1 MGMHISHAHTVQPRR
16 WTWFFRTFFEINR
29 AMVHE
34 NSRKTGGTETDVQH
48 GNIKL
53 TEKRND
59 MEPKLKKELQ
69 KILTALAIF
78 FAMML
83 VDKTGLCPQIFA
95 HRLPSLIAYLI
106 PYLLCG
112 YDVVRKALLGIRN
125 RQPMDE
131 SLLMFVATIGAFAT
145 GENSEAVAV
154 MAFYLVGEW
163 FQKYALGKSRK
174 NIASLMDIVPE
185 EANVERADGSIETV
199 DPDDVE
205 IGDILVIKP
214 GEKIPVD
221 AEVLSGES
229 MVNTAALTGESV
241 PRSVHPGEAVISGCI
256 NGEGLLRV
264 RATKAFEDS
273 TVSKILELV
282 ENASE
287 KKSKTENFI
296 TRFARVYTPIVVYS
310 AIALA
315 IIPSILTRDPATWI
329 YRACTFLVV
338 SCPCA
343 LVISVPLA
351 FFGGIGAAS
360 SNGVLVKGSNYLE
373 LLSHLHTVV
382 SDKTGTLTEGNF
394 QVSEVL
400 PAPGVEKAELLR
412 MAALAEGM
420 STHPIAKSIRDAYV
434 ATVSVMGGSEA
445 SSTAAVA
452 DGSETLAVT
461 PSSSVTDSKTGTA
474 ATVSATGASLV
485 TDTVNVSGQGL
496 IATLPGR
503 RIFVGNA
510 KLMQAYGIDFTE
522 ATNAAATVSY
532 VAVEEDRRSAD
543 ASAAAAVA
551 GNLTG
556 SDGADG
562 GSIGTGKEKGSIR
575 FLGAILIRDQLKPE
589 AKDAIAEMKRE
600 GVQSVVM
607 LTGDRKAVGEAVG
620 QELGLDYVYTD
631 LLPQEKVEK
640 VEALLTEL
648 DRHGRQQDRAEL
660 AFIGDGINDAPVL
673 ARADVGIAM
682 GSMGSDAAI
691 EAADVVIMDDD
702 LTRIPIVIRIARRT
716 VAIST
721 QNIVFALFVKIL
733 ILILTAFGL
742 TNMWIAVFGDVGVAV
757 LCILNSMRLLTIKRT
772 I

>member
-1 MGMHISHAHTVQPRR
+1 
-16 WTWFFRTFFEINR
+16 
-29 AMVHE
+29 
-34 NSRKTGGTETDVQH
+34 
-48 GNIKL
+48 
-53 TEKRND
+53 

-83 VDKTGLCPQIFA
+83 VDKTGLCPLIFA
-95 HRLPSLIAYLI
+95 HRLPSLFAYLI

-241 PRSVHPGEAVISGCI
+241 PRSVHAGEAVISGCI

-420 STHPIAKSIRDAYV
+420 STHPIAKSIRDAYAAEV
-434 ATVSVMGGSEA
+434 PGAEIN
-445 SSTAAVA
+445 TA
-452 DGSETLAVT
+452 
-461 PSSSVTDSKTGTA
+461 
-474 ATVSATGASLV
+474 LV

-532 VAVEEDRRSAD
+532 VAVEEDRQSAD

-600 GVQSVVM
+600 GVQNVVM

-620 QELGLDYVYTD
+620 KELGLDHVYTD
-631 LLPQEKVEK
+631 LLPQDKVEK
-640 VEALLTEL
+640 VEELLTEL
-648 DRHGRQQDRAEL
+648 DRHGRQQDKAEL

-691 EAADVVIMDDD
+691 EAADIVIMDDD
-702 LTRIPIVIRIARRT
+702 LARIPIVIRIARRT

-721 QNIVFALFVKIL
+721 QNIAFALFVKIL
-733 ILILTAFGL
+733 ILVLTAFGL

>member
-1 MGMHISHAHTVQPRR
+1 
-16 WTWFFRTFFEINR
+16 
-29 AMVHE
+29 
-34 NSRKTGGTETDVQH
+34 
-48 GNIKL
+48 
-53 TEKRND
+53 

-78 FAMML
+78 FAMMV
-83 VDKTGLCPQIFA
+83 VDKTGLCPLIFA
-95 HRLPSLIAYLI
+95 HRLPSLFAYLI

-205 IGDILVIKP
+205 ICDILVIKP

-434 ATVSVMGGSEA
+434 AEA
-445 SSTAAVA
+445 ADTEINTA
-452 DGSETLAVT
+452 
-461 PSSSVTDSKTGTA
+461 
-474 ATVSATGASLV
+474 LV

-532 VAVEEDRRSAD
+532 VAVEEDRQSAD

-589 AKDAIAEMKRE
+589 AKEAIAEMKRE

-620 QELGLDYVYTD
+620 QELGLDCVYTD

-660 AFIGDGINDAPVL
+660 AFVGDGINDAPVL

-691 EAADVVIMDDD
+691 EAADIVIMDDD
-702 LTRIPIVIRIARRT
+702 LARIPIVIRIARRT

-721 QNIVFALFVKIL
+721 QNIAFALFVKIL
-733 ILILTAFGL
+733 ILVLTAFGL

>member
-1 MGMHISHAHTVQPRR
+1 
-16 WTWFFRTFFEINR
+16 
-29 AMVHE
+29 
-34 NSRKTGGTETDVQH
+34 
-48 GNIKL
+48 
-53 TEKRND
+53 

-83 VDKTGLCPQIFA
+83 VDKTGLCPLIFA

-112 YDVVRKALLGIRN
+112 ADVVRKALLGIRN

-296 TRFARVYTPIVVYS
+296 TRFARVYTPIVVYA

-420 STHPIAKSIRDAYV
+420 STHPIAKSIRDAY
-434 ATVSVMGGSEA
+434 AAEA
-445 SSTAAVA
+445 AGTEINTA
-452 DGSETLAVT
+452 
-461 PSSSVTDSKTGTA
+461 
-474 ATVSATGASLV
+474 LV

-510 KLMQAYGIDFTE
+510 KLMQAYGIDFAE
-522 ATNAAATVSY
+522 AINAAATVSY
-532 VAVEEDRRSAD
+532 VAVEEDRQSAE
-543 ASAAAAVA
+543 ASAVAAVA

-600 GVQSVVM
+600 GVQNVVM
-607 LTGDRKAVGEAVG
+607 LTGDRKSVGEAVG
-620 QELGLDYVYTD
+620 QELGLDHVYTD
-631 LLPQEKVEK
+631 LLPQDKVEK
-640 VEALLTEL
+640 VEELLTEL
-648 DRHGRQQDRAEL
+648 DRHGRQQDKAEL

-702 LTRIPIVIRIARRT
+702 LARIPIVIRIARRT

-733 ILILTAFGL
+733 ILVLTAFGL

>member
-1 MGMHISHAHTVQPRR
+1 
-16 WTWFFRTFFEINR
+16 
-29 AMVHE
+29 
-34 NSRKTGGTETDVQH
+34 
-48 GNIKL
+48 
-53 TEKRND
+53 

-78 FAMML
+78 FAMMV
-83 VDKTGLCPQIFA
+83 VDKTGLCPLIFA

-112 YDVVRKALLGIRN
+112 YDVVRKALLGIKN

-131 SLLMFVATIGAFAT
+131 ALLMFVATIGAFAT

-205 IGDILVIKP
+205 IGDILVIRP

-400 PAPGVEKAELLR
+400 PAAGVEKTELLH

-420 STHPIAKSIRDAYV
+420 STHPIAKSIRDAYT
-434 ATVSVMGGSEA
+434 AEA
-445 SSTAAVA
+445 ANT
-452 DGSETLAVT
+452 EINT
-461 PSSSVTDSKTGTA
+461 
-474 ATVSATGASLV
+474 SLV

-496 IATLPGR
+496 IATLPGH

-522 ATNAAATVSY
+522 ETNAAATVSY
-532 VAVEEDRRSAD
+532 VAVEENSSLPAD
-543 ASAAAAVA
+543 TSSAAGQPA
-551 GNLTG
+551 G
-556 SDGADG
+556 SDGAAV
-562 GSIGTGKEKGSIR
+562 GSIGAGKEKGGIR
-575 FLGAILIRDQLKPE
+575 YLGAILIRDQLKPE

-600 GVQSVVM
+600 GVQNVVM

-640 VEALLTEL
+640 VEVLLTEL
-648 DRHGRQQDRAEL
+648 DHHGRQQDRAEL

-702 LTRIPIVIRIARRT
+702 LARIPIVIRIARRT

-733 ILILTAFGL
+733 ILVLTAFGL

>member
-1 MGMHISHAHTVQPRR
+1 
-16 WTWFFRTFFEINR
+16 
-29 AMVHE
+29 
-34 NSRKTGGTETDVQH
+34 
-48 GNIKL
+48 
-53 TEKRND
+53 

-78 FAMML
+78 FAMMV
-83 VDKTGLCPQIFA
+83 VDKTGLCPLIFA

-420 STHPIAKSIRDAYV
+420 STHPIAKSIREAYAAEV
-434 ATVSVMGGSEA
+434 PGTEIN
-445 SSTAAVA
+445 TA
-452 DGSETLAVT
+452 
-461 PSSSVTDSKTGTA
+461 
-474 ATVSATGASLV
+474 LV

-522 ATNAAATVSY
+522 AANAAATVSY

-721 QNIVFALFVKIL
+721 QNIGFALLVKIL
-733 ILILTAFGL
+733 ILVLTAFGL

>member
-1 MGMHISHAHTVQPRR
+1 
-16 WTWFFRTFFEINR
+16 
-29 AMVHE
+29 
-34 NSRKTGGTETDVQH
+34 
-48 GNIKL
+48 
-53 TEKRND
+53 

-83 VDKTGLCPQIFA
+83 VDKTGLCPLIFA

-112 YDVVRKALLGIRN
+112 YDVVRKAILGIKN

-205 IGDILVIKP
+205 IGDILVIRP

-296 TRFARVYTPIVVYS
+296 TRFARVYTPIVVYA

-315 IIPSILTRDPATWI
+315 IVPSILTRDPATWI

-420 STHPIAKSIRDAYV
+420 STHPIAKSIRDAYAEEAAV
-434 ATVSVMGGSEA
+434 SGTTESSATSAAA
-445 SSTAAVA
+445 SSS
-452 DGSETLAVT
+452 SESDAETEA
-461 PSSSVTDSKTGTA
+461 KTGSA
-474 ATVSATGASLV
+474 ADSASASASLV

-532 VAVEEDRRSAD
+532 VAEDKRY
-543 ASAAAAVA
+543 
-551 GNLTG
+551 
-556 SDGADG
+556 
-562 GSIGTGKEKGSIR
+562 
-575 FLGAILIRDQLKPE
+575 LGAILIRDQLKPE

-600 GVQSVVM
+600 GVQNVVM

-620 QELGLDYVYTD
+620 QELGLDHVYTD
-631 LLPQEKVEK
+631 LLPQDKVEK
-640 VEALLTEL
+640 VEELLAEL
-648 DRHGRQQDRAEL
+648 DRHGRQQDKAEL

-702 LTRIPIVIRIARRT
+702 LARIPIVIRIARRT

-733 ILILTAFGL
+733 ILVLTAFGL

>member
-1 MGMHISHAHTVQPRR
+1 
-16 WTWFFRTFFEINR
+16 
-29 AMVHE
+29 
-34 NSRKTGGTETDVQH
+34 
-48 GNIKL
+48 
-53 TEKRND
+53 

-78 FAMML
+78 FAMMV
-83 VDKTGLCPQIFA
+83 VDKTGLCPLIFA

-229 MVNTAALTGESV
+229 MVNTAALTGEAV

-400 PAPGVEKAELLR
+400 PAPGVEKAELLC

-420 STHPIAKSIRDAYV
+420 STHPIAKSIRDAYAAEV
-434 ATVSVMGGSEA
+434 PGTEINTALVM
-445 SSTAAVA
+445 
-452 DGSETLAVT
+452 
-461 PSSSVTDSKTGTA
+461 
-474 ATVSATGASLV
+474 
-485 TDTVNVSGQGL
+485 DTVNVSGQGL

-620 QELGLDYVYTD
+620 QELGLDCVYTD

-660 AFIGDGINDAPVL
+660 AFVGDGINDAPVL

-721 QNIVFALFVKIL
+721 QNIVFALLVKIL
-733 ILILTAFGL
+733 ILVLTAFGL

>member
-1 MGMHISHAHTVQPRR
+1 
-16 WTWFFRTFFEINR
+16 
-29 AMVHE
+29 
-34 NSRKTGGTETDVQH
+34 
-48 GNIKL
+48 
-53 TEKRND
+53 

-83 VDKTGLCPQIFA
+83 VDKTGLCPLIFA

-112 YDVVRKALLGIRN
+112 YDVVRKAMLGIKN

-131 SLLMFVATIGAFAT
+131 PLLMFVATIGAFAT

-205 IGDILVIKP
+205 IGDILVIRP

-296 TRFARVYTPIVVYS
+296 TRFARVYTPIVVYA

-315 IIPSILTRDPATWI
+315 IVPSILTRDPATWI

-394 QVSEVL
+394 RVSEVL

-420 STHPIAKSIRDAYV
+420 STHPIAKSIRDAYAAEV
-434 ATVSVMGGSEA
+434 AGTEIN
-445 SSTAAVA
+445 TA
-452 DGSETLAVT
+452 
-461 PSSSVTDSKTGTA
+461 
-474 ATVSATGASLV
+474 LV

-496 IATLPGR
+496 IATLEGR

-532 VAVEEDRRSAD
+532 VAED
-543 ASAAAAVA
+543 
-551 GNLTG
+551 N
-556 SDGADG
+556 
-562 GSIGTGKEKGSIR
+562 R

-600 GVQSVVM
+600 GVQNVVM

-620 QELGLDYVYTD
+620 QELGLDHVYTD
-631 LLPQEKVEK
+631 LLPQDKVEK
-640 VEALLTEL
+640 VEELLAEL
-648 DRHGRQQDRAEL
+648 DRHGRQQDKAEL

-702 LTRIPIVIRIARRT
+702 LARIPIVIRIARRT

-733 ILILTAFGL
+733 ILVLTAFGL

>member
-1 MGMHISHAHTVQPRR
+1 
-16 WTWFFRTFFEINR
+16 
-29 AMVHE
+29 
-34 NSRKTGGTETDVQH
+34 
-48 GNIKL
+48 
-53 TEKRND
+53 

-83 VDKTGLCPQIFA
+83 VDKTGLCPLIFA

-112 YDVVRKALLGIRN
+112 YDVVRKALLGIKN

-205 IGDILVIKP
+205 IGDILVIRP

-264 RATKAFEDS
+264 KATKAFEDS

-373 LLSHLHTVV
+373 LLAHLHTVV

-420 STHPIAKSIRDAYV
+420 STHPIAKSIRDAYAAEAAV
-434 ATVSVMGGSEA
+434 PDTTESSATSAAA
-445 SSTAAVA
+445 SSS
-452 DGSETLAVT
+452 SESDAETEA
-461 PSSSVTDSKTGTA
+461 KTG
-474 ATVSATGASLV
+474 SASADSTSASASLV

-496 IATLPGR
+496 IATLTGR

-532 VAVEEDRRSAD
+532 VAVEENSGRSAD
-543 ASAAAAVA
+543 ASASADSAAASAA
-551 GNLTG
+551 GQPAG
-556 SDGADG
+556 SDCAAG
-562 GSIGTGKEKGSIR
+562 GSIGTGNEKGGIR

-600 GVQSVVM
+600 GVQNVVM

-620 QELGLDYVYTD
+620 QELGLDHVYTD
-631 LLPQEKVEK
+631 LLPQDKVEK
-640 VEALLTEL
+640 VEELLSEL
-648 DRHGRQQDRAEL
+648 DRHGRQQDKAEL

-702 LTRIPIVIRIARRT
+702 LARIPIVIRIARRT

-733 ILILTAFGL
+733 ILVLTAFGL

>member
-1 MGMHISHAHTVQPRR
+1 
-16 WTWFFRTFFEINR
+16 
-29 AMVHE
+29 
-34 NSRKTGGTETDVQH
+34 
-48 GNIKL
+48 
-53 TEKRND
+53 

-78 FAMML
+78 FAMMV
-83 VDKTGLCPQIFA
+83 VDKTGLCPLIFA

-112 YDVVRKALLGIRN
+112 CDVVRKALLGIKN
-125 RQPMDE
+125 HQPMDE

-420 STHPIAKSIRDAYV
+420 STHPIAKSIRDAYAAEV
-434 ATVSVMGGSEA
+434 PGTEIN
-445 SSTAAVA
+445 TA
-452 DGSETLAVT
+452 L
-461 PSSSVTDSKTGTA
+461 
-474 ATVSATGASLV
+474 L

-543 ASAAAAVA
+543 ASAAAAAA

-556 SDGADG
+556 SDGADD
-562 GSIGTGKEKGSIR
+562 GSIGTGKENGSIR

-631 LLPQEKVEK
+631 LLPQEKVGK

-648 DRHGRQQDRAEL
+648 DHHGRQQDKAEL
-660 AFIGDGINDAPVL
+660 AFVGDGINDAPVL

-716 VAIST
+716 VTIST

-733 ILILTAFGL
+733 ILVLTAFGL

>member
-1 MGMHISHAHTVQPRR
+1 
-16 WTWFFRTFFEINR
+16 
-29 AMVHE
+29 
-34 NSRKTGGTETDVQH
+34 
-48 GNIKL
+48 
-53 TEKRND
+53 

-83 VDKTGLCPQIFA
+83 VDKTGLCPLIFA

-112 YDVVRKALLGIRN
+112 ADVVRKALLGIRN

-241 PRSVHPGEAVISGCI
+241 PRSVHPGEAVISGYI

-373 LLSHLHTVV
+373 LLAHLHTVV

-420 STHPIAKSIRDAYV
+420 STHPIAKSIRDAYAAEV
-434 ATVSVMGGSEA
+434 PGTEIN
-445 SSTAAVA
+445 TA
-452 DGSETLAVT
+452 
-461 PSSSVTDSKTGTA
+461 
-474 ATVSATGASLV
+474 LV

-532 VAVEEDRRSAD
+532 VAVEEERRSV
-543 ASAAAAVA
+543 AAVA

-589 AKDAIAEMKRE
+589 ARDAIAEMKRE

-648 DRHGRQQDRAEL
+648 DHHGRQQDRAEL

-733 ILILTAFGL
+733 ILVLTAFGL

>member
-1 MGMHISHAHTVQPRR
+1 
-16 WTWFFRTFFEINR
+16 
-29 AMVHE
+29 
-34 NSRKTGGTETDVQH
+34 
-48 GNIKL
+48 
-53 TEKRND
+53 

-78 FAMML
+78 FAMMV
-83 VDKTGLCPQIFA
+83 VDKTGLCPLIFA
-95 HRLPSLIAYLI
+95 HRLPSLFAYLI

-420 STHPIAKSIRDAYV
+420 STHPIAKSIRDAYAAEV
-434 ATVSVMGGSEA
+434 PGAEIN
-445 SSTAAVA
+445 TA
-452 DGSETLAVT
+452 
-461 PSSSVTDSKTGTA
+461 
-474 ATVSATGASLV
+474 LV

-532 VAVEEDRRSAD
+532 VAVEEDRQSAD
-543 ASAAAAVA
+543 ASAVAAVA

-589 AKDAIAEMKRE
+589 AKEAIAEMKRE

-620 QELGLDYVYTD
+620 QELGLDCVYTD

-691 EAADVVIMDDD
+691 EAADIVIMDDD
-702 LTRIPIVIRIARRT
+702 LARIPIVIRIARRT

-721 QNIVFALFVKIL
+721 QNIAFALFVKIL
-733 ILILTAFGL
+733 ILVLTAFGL

>member
-1 MGMHISHAHTVQPRR
+1 
-16 WTWFFRTFFEINR
+16 
-29 AMVHE
+29 
-34 NSRKTGGTETDVQH
+34 
-48 GNIKL
+48 
-53 TEKRND
+53 

-78 FAMML
+78 FAMMV
-83 VDKTGLCPQIFA
+83 VDKTGLCPLIFA
-95 HRLPSLIAYLI
+95 HRLPSLFAYLI

-420 STHPIAKSIRDAYV
+420 STHPIAKSIRDAYAAEV
-434 ATVSVMGGSEA
+434 PGAEIN
-445 SSTAAVA
+445 TA
-452 DGSETLAVT
+452 
-461 PSSSVTDSKTGTA
+461 
-474 ATVSATGASLV
+474 LV

-532 VAVEEDRRSAD
+532 VAVEEDRQSAD

-575 FLGAILIRDQLKPE
+575 YLGAILIRDQLKPE
-589 AKDAIAEMKRE
+589 AKEAIAEMKRE

-660 AFIGDGINDAPVL
+660 AFVGDGINDAPVL

-691 EAADVVIMDDD
+691 EAADIVIMDDD
-702 LTRIPIVIRIARRT
+702 LARIPIVIRIARRT

-721 QNIVFALFVKIL
+721 QNIAFALFVKIL
-733 ILILTAFGL
+733 ILVLTAFGL

>member
-1 MGMHISHAHTVQPRR
+1 
-16 WTWFFRTFFEINR
+16 
-29 AMVHE
+29 
-34 NSRKTGGTETDVQH
+34 
-48 GNIKL
+48 
-53 TEKRND
+53 

-78 FAMML
+78 FAMMV

-112 YDVVRKALLGIRN
+112 YDVVRKALIGIRN

-296 TRFARVYTPIVVYS
+296 TRFARVYTPIVVYA

-420 STHPIAKSIRDAYV
+420 STHPIAKSIRDAYAAEV
-434 ATVSVMGGSEA
+434 PGTEIN
-445 SSTAAVA
+445 TA
-452 DGSETLAVT
+452 
-461 PSSSVTDSKTGTA
+461 
-474 ATVSATGASLV
+474 LV

-543 ASAAAAVA
+543 ASAVAAVA

-556 SDGADG
+556 SDGAGG

-575 FLGAILIRDQLKPE
+575 YLGAILIRDQLKPK
-589 AKDAIAEMKRE
+589 AKEAIAEMKRE

-620 QELGLDYVYTD
+620 QELGLDVVYTD

-648 DRHGRQQDRAEL
+648 DQHGRQQDRAEL

-721 QNIVFALFVKIL
+721 QNIVFALLVKIL

-757 LCILNSMRLLTIKRT
+757 LCILNSMRLLAIKRT

>member
-1 MGMHISHAHTVQPRR
+1 
-16 WTWFFRTFFEINR
+16 
-29 AMVHE
+29 
-34 NSRKTGGTETDVQH
+34 
-48 GNIKL
+48 
-53 TEKRND
+53 

-83 VDKTGLCPQIFA
+83 VDKTGLCPLIFA

-112 YDVVRKALLGIRN
+112 ADVVRKALLGIKN

-205 IGDILVIKP
+205 IGDILVIRP

-264 RATKAFEDS
+264 KATKAFEDS

-296 TRFARVYTPIVVYS
+296 TRFARVYTPIVVYA

-315 IIPSILTRDPATWI
+315 IVPSILTRDPATWI

-394 QVSEVL
+394 RVSEVL

-420 STHPIAKSIRDAYV
+420 STHPIAKSIRDAYAAEV
-434 ATVSVMGGSEA
+434 PGTEIN
-445 SSTAAVA
+445 TA
-452 DGSETLAVT
+452 
-461 PSSSVTDSKTGTA
+461 
-474 ATVSATGASLV
+474 LV
-485 TDTVNVSGQGL
+485 TDTINVSGQGL
-496 IATLPGR
+496 IATLTGR

-510 KLMQAYGIDFTE
+510 KLMQACGIDFTE

-532 VAVEEDRRSAD
+532 VAVDENASLQAD
-543 ASAAAAVA
+543 AASVA
-551 GNLTG
+551 GTPAG
-556 SDGADG
+556 SERTDG
-562 GSIGTGKEKGSIR
+562 GSIGSGKEKGGIR

-600 GVQSVVM
+600 GVQNVVM

-620 QELGLDYVYTD
+620 QELGLDHVYTD
-631 LLPQEKVEK
+631 LLPQDKVEK
-640 VEALLTEL
+640 VEELLAEL
-648 DRHGRQQDRAEL
+648 DHHGRQQDKAEL

-702 LTRIPIVIRIARRT
+702 LARIPIVIRIARRT

-733 ILILTAFGL
+733 ILVLTAFGL

>member
-1 MGMHISHAHTVQPRR
+1 
-16 WTWFFRTFFEINR
+16 
-29 AMVHE
+29 
-34 NSRKTGGTETDVQH
+34 
-48 GNIKL
+48 
-53 TEKRND
+53 

-78 FAMML
+78 FAMMV
-83 VDKTGLCPQIFA
+83 VDKTGLCPLIFA

-400 PAPGVEKAELLR
+400 PASGVEKAELLR

-420 STHPIAKSIRDAYV
+420 STHPIAKSIRDAYAV
-434 ATVSVMGGSEA
+434 EVSVMGGSEA

-452 DGSETLAVT
+452 DGSETLAAT
-461 PSSSVTDSKTGTA
+461 PSSSVTDPETA
-474 ATVSATGASLV
+474 AAATDSTSVSASLV
-485 TDTVNVSGQGL
+485 IDTVNVSGQGL

-575 FLGAILIRDQLKPE
+575 FLGAIMIRDQLKPE

-702 LTRIPIVIRIARRT
+702 LARIPIVIRIARRT

-733 ILILTAFGL
+733 ILVLTAFGL

>member
-1 MGMHISHAHTVQPRR
+1 
-16 WTWFFRTFFEINR
+16 
-29 AMVHE
+29 
-34 NSRKTGGTETDVQH
+34 
-48 GNIKL
+48 
-53 TEKRND
+53 

-83 VDKTGLCPQIFA
+83 VDKTGLCPLIFA

-112 YDVVRKALLGIRN
+112 HDVVRKAVLGIKN

-205 IGDILVIKP
+205 IGDILVIRP

-315 IIPSILTRDPATWI
+315 IVPSILTRDPATWI

-394 QVSEVL
+394 RVSEVL

-420 STHPIAKSIRDAYV
+420 STHPIAKSIRDAYAAEV
-434 ATVSVMGGSEA
+434 PGTEIN
-445 SSTAAVA
+445 TA
-452 DGSETLAVT
+452 
-461 PSSSVTDSKTGTA
+461 
-474 ATVSATGASLV
+474 LV

-496 IATLPGR
+496 IATHEGR

-510 KLMQAYGIDFTE
+510 KLMQAYGIDFDE
-522 ATNAAATVSY
+522 ATNVAATVSY
-532 VAVEEDRRSAD
+532 VAED
-543 ASAAAAVA
+543 
-551 GNLTG
+551 N
-556 SDGADG
+556 
-562 GSIGTGKEKGSIR
+562 R

-600 GVQSVVM
+600 GVQNVVM

-620 QELGLDYVYTD
+620 QELGLDHVYTD
-631 LLPQEKVEK
+631 LLPQDKVEK
-640 VEALLTEL
+640 VEELLAEL
-648 DRHGRQQDRAEL
+648 DRHGRQQDKAEL

-702 LTRIPIVIRIARRT
+702 LARIPIVIRIARRT

-733 ILILTAFGL
+733 ILVLTAFGL

>member
-1 MGMHISHAHTVQPRR
+1 
-16 WTWFFRTFFEINR
+16 
-29 AMVHE
+29 
-34 NSRKTGGTETDVQH
+34 
-48 GNIKL
+48 
-53 TEKRND
+53 

-78 FAMML
+78 FAMMV
-83 VDKTGLCPQIFA
+83 VDKTGLCPLIFA

-112 YDVVRKALLGIRN
+112 CDVVRKALLGIKN
-125 RQPMDE
+125 HQPMDE

-420 STHPIAKSIRDAYV
+420 STHPIAKSIRDAYAAEA
-434 ATVSVMGGSEA
+434 ATSGTTESSTTSAVA
-445 SSTAAVA
+445 SSS
-452 DGSETLAVT
+452 SETDAET
-461 PSSSVTDSKTGTA
+461 EAKTGSAAADSASASTA
-474 ATVSATGASLV
+474 LV
-485 TDTVNVSGQGL
+485 TGTVNVSGQGL

-510 KLMQAYGIDFTE
+510 KLMQTYDIDFTE

-532 VAVEEDRRSAD
+532 VAMDENASLQAD
-543 ASAAAAVA
+543 AASAA
-551 GNLTG
+551 GNLMG
-556 SDGADG
+556 SERTDG

-575 FLGAILIRDQLKPE
+575 YLGAILIRDQLKPE
-589 AKDAIAEMKRE
+589 AKEAIAEMKRE

-648 DRHGRQQDRAEL
+648 DHHGRQQDKAEL

-721 QNIVFALFVKIL
+721 QNIVFALLVKIL
-733 ILILTAFGL
+733 ILVLTAFGL

>member
-1 MGMHISHAHTVQPRR
+1 
-16 WTWFFRTFFEINR
+16 
-29 AMVHE
+29 
-34 NSRKTGGTETDVQH
+34 
-48 GNIKL
+48 
-53 TEKRND
+53 

-78 FAMML
+78 FAMMV
-83 VDKTGLCPQIFA
+83 VDKTGLCPLIFA

-112 YDVVRKALLGIRN
+112 YDVVRKALLGIKN

-131 SLLMFVATIGAFAT
+131 ALLMFVATIGAFAT

-205 IGDILVIKP
+205 IGDILVIRP

-400 PAPGVEKAELLR
+400 PAAGVEKTELLH

-420 STHPIAKSIRDAYV
+420 STHPIAKSIRDAYT
-434 ATVSVMGGSEA
+434 AEA
-445 SSTAAVA
+445 ANT
-452 DGSETLAVT
+452 EINT
-461 PSSSVTDSKTGTA
+461 
-474 ATVSATGASLV
+474 SLV

-496 IATLPGR
+496 IATLPGH

-522 ATNAAATVSY
+522 ETNAAATVSY
-532 VAVEEDRRSAD
+532 VAVEENSSLPAD
-543 ASAAAAVA
+543 TSSAA
-551 GNLTG
+551 GQPSG
-556 SDGADG
+556 SDGAAV
-562 GSIGTGKEKGSIR
+562 GSIGAGKEKGGIR
-575 FLGAILIRDQLKPE
+575 YLGAILIRDQLKPE

-600 GVQSVVM
+600 GVQNVVM

-640 VEALLTEL
+640 VEVLLTEL
-648 DRHGRQQDRAEL
+648 DHHGRQQDRAEL

-691 EAADVVIMDDD
+691 EAADIVIMDDD
-702 LTRIPIVIRIARRT
+702 LARIPIVIRIARRT

-733 ILILTAFGL
+733 ILVLTAFGL

>member
-1 MGMHISHAHTVQPRR
+1 
-16 WTWFFRTFFEINR
+16 
-29 AMVHE
+29 
-34 NSRKTGGTETDVQH
+34 
-48 GNIKL
+48 
-53 TEKRND
+53 

-83 VDKTGLCPQIFA
+83 VDKTGLCPLIFA

-112 YDVVRKALLGIRN
+112 ADVVRKALLGIRN

-373 LLSHLHTVV
+373 LLAHLHTVV

-420 STHPIAKSIRDAYV
+420 STHPIAKSIRDAY
-434 ATVSVMGGSEA
+434 AAEA
-445 SSTAAVA
+445 AGTEINTA
-452 DGSETLAVT
+452 
-461 PSSSVTDSKTGTA
+461 
-474 ATVSATGASLV
+474 LV

-510 KLMQAYGIDFTE
+510 KLMQAYGIDFAE
-522 ATNAAATVSY
+522 AINAAATVSY
-532 VAVEEDRRSAD
+532 VAVEEDRQSAE
-543 ASAAAAVA
+543 ASAVAAVA

-600 GVQSVVM
+600 GVQNVVM
-607 LTGDRKAVGEAVG
+607 LTGDRKSVGEAVG
-620 QELGLDYVYTD
+620 QELGLDHVYTD
-631 LLPQEKVEK
+631 LLPQDKVEK
-640 VEALLTEL
+640 VEELLTEL
-648 DRHGRQQDRAEL
+648 DRHGRQQDKAEL

-702 LTRIPIVIRIARRT
+702 LARIPIVIRIARRT

-733 ILILTAFGL
+733 ILVLTAFGL

>member
-1 MGMHISHAHTVQPRR
+1 
-16 WTWFFRTFFEINR
+16 
-29 AMVHE
+29 
-34 NSRKTGGTETDVQH
+34 
-48 GNIKL
+48 
-53 TEKRND
+53 
-59 MEPKLKKELQ
+59 MEAKLKKELK
-69 KILTALAIF
+69 KILISIALF

-83 VDKTGLCPQIFA
+83 VDKRGLCPAIFE
-95 HRLPSLIAYLI
+95 HRLLSMIAYLI

-112 YDVVRKALLGIRN
+112 YDVVRKAILGIKN

-154 MAFYLVGEW
+154 MVFYLVGEW

-241 PRSVHPGEAVISGCI
+241 PRSAHPGETVISGCI

-296 TRFARVYTPIVVYS
+296 TRFARIYTPIVVYS
-310 AIALA
+310 ALALA
-315 IIPSILTRDPATWI
+315 IIPSIITRNPATWI

-343 LVISVPLA
+343 LVMSVPLA

-394 QVSEVL
+394 KVSEVI
-400 PAPGVEKAELLR
+400 PAPGVEKTELLR

-420 STHPIAKSIRDAYV
+420 STHPIAKSIRDALAAEV
-434 ATVSVMGGSEA
+434 AVSGTRTS
-445 SSTAAVA
+445 AATDDSA
-452 DGSETLAVT
+452 AGDS
-461 PSSSVTDSKTGTA
+461 PSSSVAETKTVAKAGF
-474 ATVSATGASLV
+474 ASVRSSLI

-496 IATLPGR
+496 IATCDGR
-503 RIFVGNA
+503 RLFVGNA
-510 KLMQAYGIDFTE
+510 KLMQAYSIDFTE
-522 ATNAAATVSY
+522 ATDAAATVSY
-532 VAVEEDRRSAD
+532 VAVEENSLPAD
-543 ASAAAAVA
+543 ASAEAATA
-551 GNLTG
+551 GQPAG
-556 SDGADG
+556 SDATAD
-562 GSIGTGKEKGSIR
+562 GSIGTGNEKGSIH
-575 FLGAILIRDQLKPE
+575 FLGAILIRDQVKPE
-589 AKDAIAEMKRE
+589 AQAAIAEMKRE
-600 GVQSVVM
+600 GVQNVVM
-607 LTGDRKAVGEAVG
+607 LTGDRKSVGEAVG
-620 QELGLDYVYTD
+620 KELGLDHVYTD
-631 LLPQEKVEK
+631 LLPQDKVEK
-640 VEALLTEL
+640 VEELLAEL
-648 DRHGRQQDRAEL
+648 DRHGRQQDKAEL

-702 LTRIPIVIRIARRT
+702 LKRIPIVIRIARRT

-733 ILILTAFGL
+733 ILVLTAFGL

>member
-1 MGMHISHAHTVQPRR
+1 
-16 WTWFFRTFFEINR
+16 
-29 AMVHE
+29 
-34 NSRKTGGTETDVQH
+34 
-48 GNIKL
+48 
-53 TEKRND
+53 

-83 VDKTGLCPQIFA
+83 VDKTGLCPLIFA

-112 YDVVRKALLGIRN
+112 ADVVRKALLGIKN

-296 TRFARVYTPIVVYS
+296 TRFARVYTPIVVYA

-420 STHPIAKSIRDAYV
+420 STHPIAKSIRDAYAAEV
-434 ATVSVMGGSEA
+434 PGTEIN
-445 SSTAAVA
+445 TA
-452 DGSETLAVT
+452 
-461 PSSSVTDSKTGTA
+461 
-474 ATVSATGASLV
+474 LV

-532 VAVEEDRRSAD
+532 VAVEEERRSV
-543 ASAAAAVA
+543 AAVA

-589 AKDAIAEMKRE
+589 ARDAIAEMKRE

-648 DRHGRQQDRAEL
+648 DHHGRQQDRAEL

-733 ILILTAFGL
+733 ILVLTAFGL

>member
-1 MGMHISHAHTVQPRR
+1 
-16 WTWFFRTFFEINR
+16 
-29 AMVHE
+29 
-34 NSRKTGGTETDVQH
+34 
-48 GNIKL
+48 
-53 TEKRND
+53 

-78 FAMML
+78 FAMMV
-83 VDKTGLCPQIFA
+83 VDKTGLCPLIFA

-112 YDVVRKALLGIRN
+112 YDVVRKALLGIKN

-131 SLLMFVATIGAFAT
+131 ALLMFVATIGAFAT

-205 IGDILVIKP
+205 IGDILVIRP

-351 FFGGIGAAS
+351 FFGGIGAVS

-400 PAPGVEKAELLR
+400 PAAGVEKTELLH

-420 STHPIAKSIRDAYV
+420 STHPIAKSIRDAYT
-434 ATVSVMGGSEA
+434 AEA
-445 SSTAAVA
+445 ANT
-452 DGSETLAVT
+452 EINT
-461 PSSSVTDSKTGTA
+461 
-474 ATVSATGASLV
+474 SLV

-496 IATLPGR
+496 IATLPGH

-522 ATNAAATVSY
+522 ETNAAATVSY
-532 VAVEEDRRSAD
+532 VAVEENSSLPAD
-543 ASAAAAVA
+543 TSSAAGQPA
-551 GNLTG
+551 G
-556 SDGADG
+556 SDGAAV
-562 GSIGTGKEKGSIR
+562 GSIGAGKEKGGIR
-575 FLGAILIRDQLKPE
+575 YLGAILIRDQLKPE

-600 GVQSVVM
+600 GVQNVVM

-640 VEALLTEL
+640 VEVLLTEL
-648 DRHGRQQDRAEL
+648 DHHGRQQDRAEL

-691 EAADVVIMDDD
+691 EAADIVIMDDD
-702 LTRIPIVIRIARRT
+702 LARIPIVIRIARRT

-733 ILILTAFGL
+733 ILVLTAFGL

>member
-1 MGMHISHAHTVQPRR
+1 
-16 WTWFFRTFFEINR
+16 
-29 AMVHE
+29 
-34 NSRKTGGTETDVQH
+34 
-48 GNIKL
+48 
-53 TEKRND
+53 

-78 FAMML
+78 FAMMV
-83 VDKTGLCPQIFA
+83 VDKTGLCPLIFA

-112 YDVVRKALLGIRN
+112 YDVVRKAILGIKN

-205 IGDILVIKP
+205 IGDILVIRP

-264 RATKAFEDS
+264 QATKAFEDS

-315 IIPSILTRDPATWI
+315 IVPSILTRNPATWI

-394 QVSEVL
+394 QVSKVL

-420 STHPIAKSIRDAYV
+420 STHPIAKSIRDAYAEEV
-434 ATVSVMGGSEA
+434 AGTEIN
-445 SSTAAVA
+445 TA
-452 DGSETLAVT
+452 
-461 PSSSVTDSKTGTA
+461 
-474 ATVSATGASLV
+474 LV

-510 KLMQAYGIDFTE
+510 KLMQAYGIDFIE

-532 VAVEEDRRSAD
+532 VAVEESGRLPAEAATA
-543 ASAAAAVA
+543 ASAA
-551 GNLTG
+551 GNLMG
-556 SDGADG
+556 SERTDG
-562 GSIGTGKEKGSIR
+562 GSIGSGKEKGGIR

-600 GVQSVVM
+600 GVQNVVM

-620 QELGLDYVYTD
+620 QELGLDHVYTD
-631 LLPQEKVEK
+631 LLPQDKVEK
-640 VEALLTEL
+640 VEELLAEL

-691 EAADVVIMDDD
+691 EAADIVIMDDD
-702 LTRIPIVIRIARRT
+702 LARIPIVIRIARRT

-733 ILILTAFGL
+733 ILVLTAFGL

>member
-1 MGMHISHAHTVQPRR
+1 
-16 WTWFFRTFFEINR
+16 
-29 AMVHE
+29 
-34 NSRKTGGTETDVQH
+34 
-48 GNIKL
+48 
-53 TEKRND
+53 

-420 STHPIAKSIRDAYV
+420 STHPIAKSIRDAYAAEV
-434 ATVSVMGGSEA
+434 PGAEIN
-445 SSTAAVA
+445 TA
-452 DGSETLAVT
+452 
-461 PSSSVTDSKTGTA
+461 
-474 ATVSATGASLV
+474 LV

-510 KLMQAYGIDFTE
+510 KLMQAYDIDFTE

-532 VAVEEDRRSAD
+532 VAVEENRRSAD
-543 ASAAAAVA
+543 ASAAAAAA
-551 GNLTG
+551 GNLMG
-556 SDGADG
+556 SDGEDG

-600 GVQSVVM
+600 GVQNVVM
-607 LTGDRKAVGEAVG
+607 LTGDRKSVGEAVG
-620 QELGLDYVYTD
+620 QELGLDHVYTD
-631 LLPQEKVEK
+631 LLPQDKVEK
-640 VEALLTEL
+640 VEELLTEL
-648 DRHGRQQDRAEL
+648 DRHGRQQDKAEL

-733 ILILTAFGL
+733 ILVLTAFGL

-757 LCILNSMRLLTIKRT
+757 LCILNSMRLITIKRT

>member
-1 MGMHISHAHTVQPRR
+1 
-16 WTWFFRTFFEINR
+16 
-29 AMVHE
+29 
-34 NSRKTGGTETDVQH
+34 
-48 GNIKL
+48 
-53 TEKRND
+53 

-78 FAMML
+78 FAMMV
-83 VDKTGLCPQIFA
+83 VDKTGLCPLIFA

-264 RATKAFEDS
+264 RATKTFEDS

-420 STHPIAKSIRDAYV
+420 STHPIAKSIRDAYAAEV
-434 ATVSVMGGSEA
+434 PGAEIN
-445 SSTAAVA
+445 TA
-452 DGSETLAVT
+452 
-461 PSSSVTDSKTGTA
+461 
-474 ATVSATGASLV
+474 LV

-510 KLMQAYGIDFTE
+510 KLMQAYDIDFTE

-532 VAVEEDRRSAD
+532 VAVEEDRQSAD

-589 AKDAIAEMKRE
+589 AKEAIAEMKRE

-620 QELGLDYVYTD
+620 QELGLDCVYTE

-660 AFIGDGINDAPVL
+660 AFVGDGINDAPVL

-702 LTRIPIVIRIARRT
+702 LMRIPIVIRIARRT

-721 QNIVFALFVKIL
+721 QNIVFALLVKIL

>member
-1 MGMHISHAHTVQPRR
+1 
-16 WTWFFRTFFEINR
+16 
-29 AMVHE
+29 
-34 NSRKTGGTETDVQH
+34 
-48 GNIKL
+48 
-53 TEKRND
+53 

-83 VDKTGLCPQIFA
+83 VDKTGLCPLIFA

-112 YDVVRKALLGIRN
+112 YDVVRKALLGIKN

-205 IGDILVIKP
+205 IDDILVIRP

-264 RATKAFEDS
+264 KATKAFEDS

-296 TRFARVYTPIVVYS
+296 TRFARVYTPIVVYA

-315 IIPSILTRDPATWI
+315 IVPSILTRDPATWI

-420 STHPIAKSIRDAYV
+420 STHPIAKSIRDAYAAEV
-434 ATVSVMGGSEA
+434 ATSGTTESSATSAA
-445 SSTAAVA
+445 SSS
-452 DGSETLAVT
+452 SETDAETEV
-461 PSSSVTDSKTGTA
+461 KTG
-474 ATVSATGASLV
+474 SASDSASASASLV

-496 IATLPGR
+496 IATLTGR

-510 KLMQAYGIDFTE
+510 KLMQTYGIDFTE

-532 VAVEEDRRSAD
+532 VAVEESGSLPAEAATA
-543 ASAAAAVA
+543 ASAA
-551 GNLTG
+551 GNLMG
-556 SDGADG
+556 SERTDG
-562 GSIGTGKEKGSIR
+562 GSIGTGKEKGGIR

-600 GVQSVVM
+600 GVQNVVM

-620 QELGLDYVYTD
+620 QELGLDHVYTD
-631 LLPQEKVEK
+631 LLPQDKVEK
-640 VEALLTEL
+640 VEELLSEL
-648 DRHGRQQDRAEL
+648 DRHGRQQDKAEL

-673 ARADVGIAM
+673 ARADVGVAM

-702 LTRIPIVIRIARRT
+702 LARIPIVIRIARRT

-733 ILILTAFGL
+733 ILVLTAFGL

>member
-1 MGMHISHAHTVQPRR
+1 M
-16 WTWFFRTFFEINR
+16 
-29 AMVHE
+29 
-34 NSRKTGGTETDVQH
+34 
-48 GNIKL
+48 KL

-78 FAMML
+78 FAMMV
-83 VDKTGLCPQIFA
+83 VDKTGLCPLIFA

-400 PAPGVEKAELLR
+400 PASGVEKAELLR

-420 STHPIAKSIRDAYV
+420 STHPIAKSIRDAYAAEV
-434 ATVSVMGGSEA
+434 PDTEIN
-445 SSTAAVA
+445 TA
-452 DGSETLAVT
+452 
-461 PSSSVTDSKTGTA
+461 
-474 ATVSATGASLV
+474 LV

-510 KLMQAYGIDFTE
+510 MLMQAYGIDFTE

-532 VAVEEDRRSAD
+532 VAVEEEDSRSAD
-543 ASAAAAVA
+543 VSASAAAA
-551 GNLTG
+551 GNLAG

-648 DRHGRQQDRAEL
+648 DHHGRQQDRAEL

-721 QNIVFALFVKIL
+721 QNIVFALLVKIL
-733 ILILTAFGL
+733 ILVLTAFGL

>member
-1 MGMHISHAHTVQPRR
+1 
-16 WTWFFRTFFEINR
+16 
-29 AMVHE
+29 
-34 NSRKTGGTETDVQH
+34 
-48 GNIKL
+48 
-53 TEKRND
+53 

-83 VDKTGLCPQIFA
+83 VDKTGLCPLIFA

-112 YDVVRKALLGIRN
+112 YDVVRKALLGIKN

-205 IGDILVIKP
+205 IGDILVIRP

-264 RATKAFEDS
+264 KATKAFEDS

-296 TRFARVYTPIVVYS
+296 TRFARVYTPIVVYA

-315 IIPSILTRDPATWI
+315 IVPSILTRDPATWI

-420 STHPIAKSIRDAYV
+420 STHPIAKSIRDAY
-434 ATVSVMGGSEA
+434 AEE
-445 SSTAAVA
+445 VA
-452 DGSETLAVT
+452 DTEIN
-461 PSSSVTDSKTGTA
+461 TA
-474 ATVSATGASLV
+474 LV

-496 IATLPGR
+496 IATLTGR

-532 VAVEEDRRSAD
+532 VAEDKRY
-543 ASAAAAVA
+543 
-551 GNLTG
+551 
-556 SDGADG
+556 
-562 GSIGTGKEKGSIR
+562 
-575 FLGAILIRDQLKPE
+575 LGAILIRDQLKPE

-600 GVQSVVM
+600 GVQNVVM

-620 QELGLDYVYTD
+620 QELGLDHVYTD
-631 LLPQEKVEK
+631 LLPQDKVEK
-640 VEALLTEL
+640 VEELLAEL
-648 DRHGRQQDRAEL
+648 DRHGRQQDKAEL

-702 LTRIPIVIRIARRT
+702 LARIPIVIRIARRT

-733 ILILTAFGL
+733 ILVLTAFGL

>member
-1 MGMHISHAHTVQPRR
+1 
-16 WTWFFRTFFEINR
+16 
-29 AMVHE
+29 
-34 NSRKTGGTETDVQH
+34 
-48 GNIKL
+48 
-53 TEKRND
+53 

-78 FAMML
+78 FAMMV
-83 VDKTGLCPQIFA
+83 VDKTGLCPLIFA

-420 STHPIAKSIRDAYV
+420 STHPIAKSIRDAYAAEV
-434 ATVSVMGGSEA
+434 PGAEIN
-445 SSTAAVA
+445 TA
-452 DGSETLAVT
+452 
-461 PSSSVTDSKTGTA
+461 
-474 ATVSATGASLV
+474 LV

-510 KLMQAYGIDFTE
+510 KLMQAYDIDFTE

-532 VAVEEDRRSAD
+532 VAVEEERRSV
-543 ASAAAAVA
+543 AAVA

-589 AKDAIAEMKRE
+589 AKEAIAEMKRE

-620 QELGLDYVYTD
+620 QELGLDCVYTD

-702 LTRIPIVIRIARRT
+702 LMRIPIVIRIARRT

-721 QNIVFALFVKIL
+721 QNIVFALLVKIL

>member
-1 MGMHISHAHTVQPRR
+1 
-16 WTWFFRTFFEINR
+16 
-29 AMVHE
+29 
-34 NSRKTGGTETDVQH
+34 
-48 GNIKL
+48 
-53 TEKRND
+53 

-78 FAMML
+78 FAMMV
-83 VDKTGLCPQIFA
+83 VDKTGLCPLIFA

-112 YDVVRKALLGIRN
+112 ADVVRKALLGIKN

-296 TRFARVYTPIVVYS
+296 TRFARVYTPIVVYA

-373 LLSHLHTVV
+373 LLAHLHTVV

-420 STHPIAKSIRDAYV
+420 STHPIAKSIRDAYAAEV
-434 ATVSVMGGSEA
+434 PGTEIN
-445 SSTAAVA
+445 TA
-452 DGSETLAVT
+452 
-461 PSSSVTDSKTGTA
+461 
-474 ATVSATGASLV
+474 LV

-532 VAVEEDRRSAD
+532 VAVEEERRSV
-543 ASAAAAVA
+543 AAVA

-589 AKDAIAEMKRE
+589 ARDAIAEMKRE

-648 DRHGRQQDRAEL
+648 DHHGRQQDRAEL

-733 ILILTAFGL
+733 ILVLTAFGL